1 RASPLTFP
9 TRRSSD
15 LGAVDD
21 RRRLG
26 PVVDP
31 GVLEA
36 GLQHAEGSA
45 RGEEDRDVAEGER
58 GLLPVLGLVGP
69 AFPDRRGDDAGDV
82 GGLGPVALLVLR
94 RVGGTVLGRPVDLAA
109 E

>member
-1 RASPLTFP
+1 EAVGRGGRGRPAAAGSTPAEQVVVAAPEQWGAERPDERGLVGAGGDSADGEQEFP
-9 TRRSSD
+9 D
-15 LGAVDD
+15 LGGAVDD

-45 RGEEDRDVAEGER
+45 RGEEDRDVAEG
-58 GLLPVLGLVGP
+58 
-69 AFPDRRGDDAGDV
+69 
-82 GGLGPVALLVLR
+82 
-94 RVGGTVLGRPVDLAA
+94 
-109 E
+109 